1 MFKDYEYGFYGI
13 VCSFQAN
20 YMGTVRG
27 LNTKVLNRTDVN
39 RQGKI
44 ENFYQQS
51 HNSMKKQ
58 LPKIQTVV
66 FIYGDYKEC
75 I

>member
-1 MFKDYEYGFYGI
+1 MFKDYEYGWYGFH
-13 VCSFQAN
+13 CSRNGHWMHSIIAHK
-20 YMGTVRG
+20 YIETGT
-27 LNTKVLNRTDVN
+27 LRT
-39 RQGKI
+39 RSLF
-44 ENFYQQS
+44 EEWS
-51 HNSMKKQ
+51 RHTKKQ